1 MLVQDYKQLRAKYKM
16 NYFSHLVQ
24 ACAVLRGRCRQVS
37 RMVHT
42 SHKGWGTTSERVS
55 TYSPVNCYHLISC
68 CLEDNSRW
76 LTEGFK
82 LYFSKKEKKKR
93 QLKSLKSMWHFIIVS
108 LFSTVNIS
116 SLNDDF
122 INEFPKAF
130 ASALEKYR
138 IYFWHNLN
146 DNSFFFALAVK
157 AGAVKCF
164 SQLTDYD

>member
-1 MLVQDYKQLRAKYKM
+1 
-16 NYFSHLVQ
+16 
-24 ACAVLRGRCRQVS
+24 
-37 RMVHT
+37 
-42 SHKGWGTTSERVS
+42 
-55 TYSPVNCYHLISC
+55 
-68 CLEDNSRW
+68 
-76 LTEGFK
+76 
-82 LYFSKKEKKKR
+82 
-93 QLKSLKSMWHFIIVS
+93 MWHFIIVS

-157 AGAVKCF
+157 AGAVKSF
-164 SQLTDYD
+164 SQLTDYDWETCVIIPVRGRWTKVLGFEDFLHSRHKDVSPRPSGREGSAAPGETGCSRTVTHVEAESLCLNINTSDKRLQMLRQIWWCKIQSQK